1 MLRHL
6 PPLPSLRTF
15 EAAGRLESFTLAAD
29 ELDVTTSA
37 VSRQIAALERALG
50 VQLFERLPRG
60 LRLTS
65 DGARYLA
72 QVADALRRLEQASAA
87 LRGGGTRRTLRL
99 SVLPSFAGNWLV
111 PRLPA
116 FEAAHPDVDV
126 LLEAT
131 TRYADFRHEQVDLAI
146 RFGTGSWDGLAN
158 EKLLPLEF
166 YPVCRPDRRR
176 TLRRPAD
183 LARHTWLEEVHVPQ
197 AWPSWLRA
205 AGVAGI
211 EPVRRLHYDNAQLML
226 DAAMAGQ
233 GVALAT
239 DVLAERYLRERRL
252 TQPFAVRVA
261 SPATYHLVTRPDDRD
276 RPDVC
281 AFRDWIVAEMTAWH
295 VARRGF
301 PTRKRR

>member
-1 MLRHL
+1 MFRHL
-6 PPLPSLRTF
+6 PSLPALRVF

-37 VSRQIAALERALG
+37 VSRQIGALERQLG
-50 VQLFERLPRG
+50 LRLFERLPRG
-60 LRLTS
+60 LRLTPE
-65 DGARYLA
+65 GTHYLA
-72 QVADALRRLEQASAA
+72 QVGDALRRLEHASAA
-87 LRGGGTRRTLRL
+87 LRGGGTRRTLHL

-111 PRLPA
+111 PRLPG
-116 FEAAHPDVDV
+116 FEAAQPDVDV

-146 RFGTGSWDGLAN
+146 RFGTGSWDGLAS
-158 EKLLPLEF
+158 EPLLPLEF

-176 TLRRPAD
+176 ALRRPAD
-183 LARHTWLEEVHVPQ
+183 LARHTWLDEVHVPQ
-197 AWPSWLRA
+197 AWPSWLAA

-211 EPVRRLHYDNAQLML
+211 EPPRRLRYDNAQLML

-252 TQPFAVRVA
+252 AQPVPVRA
-261 SPATYHLVTRPDDRD
+261 AIPATYHLVMRPEDRD
-276 RPDVC
+276 RPDVR
-281 AFRDWIVAEMTAWH
+281 AFRDWIIAEMTVWH
-295 VARRGF
+295 AARRSL
-301 PTRKRR
+301 PVRKRR